1 MPSFTMLFIIF
12 LDPQMLQLEESAR
25 RYDIDKKKPTPRGAY
40 ANDMVLHTNT
50 KRDIQKLLNKCVKYF
65 DFIGLKIST
74 DGRNKSIYTSNI
86 GKPITRDEKLQ

>member
-50 KRDIQKLLNKCVKYF
+50 KRDL
-65 DFIGLKIST
+65 S
-74 DGRNKSIYTSNI
+74 
-86 GKPITRDEKLQ
+86 